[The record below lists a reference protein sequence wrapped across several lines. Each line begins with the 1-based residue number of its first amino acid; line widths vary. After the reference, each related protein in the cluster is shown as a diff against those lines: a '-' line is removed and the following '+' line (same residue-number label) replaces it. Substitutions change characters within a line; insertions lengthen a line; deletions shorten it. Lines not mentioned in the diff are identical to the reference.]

1 MNVNSTMKIKGGN
14 KMITTS
20 SEAVNTMTSY
30 VNSFTCD
37 YDEFAE
43 KMGMEHPTLQQNFTK
58 LCCAWLKHLATTD
71 YWDARNKASVDFAK
85 SIKDELSNVVLPT
98 V

>member
-1 MNVNSTMKIKGGN
+1 MG
-14 KMITTS
+14 TTIY
-20 SEAVNTMTSY
+20 EVVNTMTDY
-30 VNSFTCD
+30 VNSFNCD
-37 YDEFAE
+37 YDEFAK

-85 SIKDELSNVVLPT
+85 SIKDELWHVVLPT

>member
-1 MNVNSTMKIKGGN
+1 M
-14 KMITTS
+14 TTA
-20 SEAVNTMTSY
+20 EAVNTMTSY

-37 YDEFAE
+37 YDEFAQ
-43 KMGMEHPTLQQNFTK
+43 KMRMEHPTLQQNFTK

-85 SIKDELSNVVLPT
+85 SIKDELSNAVLPM

>member
-1 MNVNSTMKIKGGN
+1 MNVSSSTMKIERGN
-14 KMITTS
+14 IMTTT
-20 SEAVNTMTSY
+20 EAVNTMTSY
-30 VNSFTCD
+30 VNSFICD

-58 LCCAWLKHLATTD
+58 LCCAWLRHLATTD

-85 SIKDELSNVVLPT
+85 SIKDELWHVVLPT

>member
-1 MNVNSTMKIKGGN
+1 MTKTVF
-14 KMITTS
+14 
-20 SEAVNTMTSY
+20 EAVNTMTDY
-30 VNSFTCD
+30 VNSFNCD
-37 YDEFAE
+37 YDEFAQ
-43 KMGMEHPTLQQNFTK
+43 KMGMEHPTLQENFTK

-85 SIKDELSNVVLPT
+85 SIKDKLWHVVLPT

>member
-1 MNVNSTMKIKGGN
+1 MKIERGN
-14 KMITTS
+14 KMAKTVF
-20 SEAVNTMTSY
+20 EAVNTMTDY
-30 VNSFTCD
+30 VNSFNCD
-37 YDEFAE
+37 YDEFAQ

-85 SIKDELSNVVLPT
+85 SIKDELWHVVLPT

>member
-1 MNVNSTMKIKGGN
+1 MKGDN
-14 KMITTS
+14 KMVTTS

-37 YDEFAE
+37 YDEFAQ

-58 LCCAWLKHLATTD
+58 LCCAWLRHLATTD

-85 SIKDELSNVVLPT
+85 SIKDELSNAVLPT

>member
-1 MNVNSTMKIKGGN
+1 
-14 KMITTS
+14 MITTS
-20 SEAVNTMTSY
+20 DEAVITMTNY

-37 YDEFAE
+37 YDEFAQ

-58 LCCAWLKHLATTD
+58 LCCAWLRHLATTD

-85 SIKDELSNVVLPT
+85 SIKDELWHVVLPT

>member
-1 MNVNSTMKIKGGN
+1 
-14 KMITTS
+14 MITTT
-20 SEAVNTMTSY
+20 EAVNTMTSY
-30 VNSFTCD
+30 VNSFICD
-37 YDEFAE
+37 YDEFAQ

-58 LCCAWLKHLATTD
+58 LCCAWLRHLATTD

-85 SIKDELSNVVLPT
+85 SIKDELWHVVLPT

>member
-1 MNVNSTMKIKGGN
+1 MTKTVF
-14 KMITTS
+14 
-20 SEAVNTMTSY
+20 EVVNTMTDY
-30 VNSFTCD
+30 VNSFNCD
-37 YDEFAE
+37 YDEFAQ
-43 KMGMEHPTLQQNFTK
+43 KMGMEHPTLQQDFTK

-85 SIKDELSNVVLPT
+85 SIKDELWHVVLPT

>member
-1 MNVNSTMKIKGGN
+1 M
-14 KMITTS
+14 TTI
-20 SEAVNTMTSY
+20 EVVNTMTSY
-30 VNSFTCD
+30 VNCLNCD
-37 YDEFAE
+37 YDEFAQ

-58 LCCAWLKHLATTD
+58 LCCAWLRHLATTD

-85 SIKDELSNVVLPT
+85 SIKDELWNVVLPT

>member
-1 MNVNSTMKIKGGN
+1 MV
-14 KMITTS
+14 TTIY
-20 SEAVNTMTSY
+20 EAVDTMTNY
-30 VNSFTCD
+30 VNSFNCD
-37 YDEFAE
+37 YDEFAQ

-58 LCCAWLKHLATTD
+58 LCCAWLRYLATTD

-85 SIKDELSNVVLPT
+85 SIKDELWHVVLPM

>member
-1 MNVNSTMKIKGGN
+1 MTKTVF
-14 KMITTS
+14 
-20 SEAVNTMTSY
+20 EAVNTMTDY
-30 VNSFTCD
+30 VNSFNCD
-37 YDEFAE
+37 YNEFAQ

-71 YWDARNKASVDFAK
+71 YWHARNKASVDFAK
-85 SIKDELSNVVLPT
+85 SIKDELWHVVLPT

>member
-1 MNVNSTMKIKGGN
+1 MTKTVF
-14 KMITTS
+14 
-20 SEAVNTMTSY
+20 EAVNTMTDY
-30 VNSFTCD
+30 VNSFNCD
-37 YDEFAE
+37 YNEFAQ

-85 SIKDELSNVVLPT
+85 SIKDELWHVVLPT

>member
-1 MNVNSTMKIKGGN
+1 MTKTVF
-14 KMITTS
+14 
-20 SEAVNTMTSY
+20 EVVNTMTDY
-30 VNSFTCD
+30 VNSFNCD

-43 KMGMEHPTLQQNFTK
+43 KMGMEHPTLQQDFTK

-85 SIKDELSNVVLPT
+85 SIKDELWHVVLPT

>member
-1 MNVNSTMKIKGGN
+1 MTKTVF
-14 KMITTS
+14 
-20 SEAVNTMTSY
+20 EVVNTMTDY
-30 VNSFTCD
+30 VNSFNCD

-43 KMGMEHPTLQQNFTK
+43 KMGMEHPTLQQDFTK

-71 YWDARNKASVDFAK
+71 YWDAQNKASVDFAK
-85 SIKDELSNVVLPT
+85 SIKDELWHVVLPT

>member
-1 MNVNSTMKIKGGN
+1 MYNESEVTQMAK
-14 KMITTS
+14 TVF
-20 SEAVNTMTSY
+20 EAVNTMTDY
-30 VNSFTCD
+30 VNSFNCD
-37 YDEFAE
+37 YDEFAQ

-85 SIKDELSNVVLPT
+85 SIKDELWHAVLPT

>member
-1 MNVNSTMKIKGGN
+1 
-14 KMITTS
+14 MITTS

-30 VNSFTCD
+30 VNSFTSD

>member
-1 MNVNSTMKIKGGN
+1 MAKTVF
-14 KMITTS
+14 
-20 SEAVNTMTSY
+20 EAVNTMTDY
-30 VNSFTCD
+30 VNSFNCY
-37 YDEFAE
+37 YDEFAQ

-58 LCCAWLKHLATTD
+58 LCCAWLRHLATTD

-85 SIKDELSNVVLPT
+85 SIKDELWHAVLPT

>member
-1 MNVNSTMKIKGGN
+1 MG
-14 KMITTS
+14 TTIY
-20 SEAVNTMTSY
+20 EVVNTMTDY
-30 VNSFTCD
+30 VNSFNCD
-37 YDEFAE
+37 YDEFAK

-85 SIKDELSNVVLPT
+85 TIKDELWHVVLPT

>member
-1 MNVNSTMKIKGGN
+1 MAKTVF
-14 KMITTS
+14 
-20 SEAVNTMTSY
+20 EAVNTMTDY
-30 VNSFTCD
+30 VNSFNCD
-37 YDEFAE
+37 YDEFAQ

-71 YWDARNKASVDFAK
+71 YYDARNQASVDFAK
-85 SIKDELSNVVLPT
+85 SIKDELWHVVLPT

>member
-1 MNVNSTMKIKGGN
+1 MKGDN
-14 KMITTS
+14 TMITTS

-43 KMGMEHPTLQQNFTK
+43 KMGMEHPTLQQNCTK

-71 YWDARNKASVDFAK
+71 YWDARNKASVEFAK
-85 SIKDELSNVVLPT
+85 SIKDELSRVALPT

>member
-1 MNVNSTMKIKGGN
+1 MTKTVF
-14 KMITTS
+14 
-20 SEAVNTMTSY
+20 EAINTMTDY
-30 VNSFTCD
+30 VNSFNCD
-37 YDEFAE
+37 YEEFAQ

-85 SIKDELSNVVLPT
+85 SIKDELWHVVLPT

>member
-1 MNVNSTMKIKGGN
+1 M
-14 KMITTS
+14 TTT
-20 SEAVNTMTSY
+20 SEAVITMTNY
-30 VNSFTCD
+30 VNSFTCN
-37 YDEFAE
+37 YEEFAQ
-43 KMGMEHPTLQQNFTK
+43 KMGMEHPTLQQNITK

-85 SIKDELSNVVLPT
+85 SIKDELWHVVLPT